1 MNLKTK
7 KFSGLYV
14 IIDPSFINSKDPVNI
29 AQQVLDG
36 GANIIQLRNK
46 TDNIRETVDWAIKI
60 SELCNSYNAFFI
72 VNDRVDIAIISNSD
86 GVHLGQGDIYP
97 DHVKNITDKDLI
109 IGSSNAT
116 IKEIEESNKNSS
128 DYIAVGS
135 IYSTDTK
142 SNTRPASLNLLVEAK
157 KISKKP
163 IVAIGGINENNIEEV
178 LETGVDS
185 VCMVTAIT
193 LSKDPQKATERF
205 TKFF

>member
-46 TDNIRETVDWAIKI
+46 ADNIRETVDWAIKI

-86 GVHLGQGDIYP
+86 GVHLGQSDISP
-97 DHVKNITDKDLI
+97 DHVKKITDKDLI

-116 IKEIEESNKNSS
+116 KKEIEESNNNSC

-157 KISKKP
+157 KITRKP
-163 IVAIGGINENNIEEV
+163 IVAIGGIKENNIEEV

-185 VCMVTAIT
+185 VCIVTAIT
-193 LSKDPQKATERF
+193 LSKDPKKATERF

>member
-1 MNLKTK
+1 MKLITK

-86 GVHLGQGDIYP
+86 GVHLGQGDISP

-157 KISKKP
+157 KISNKP
-163 IVAIGGINENNIEEV
+163 IVAIGGIKENNIEEV

-193 LSKDPQKATERF
+193 LSKDPQKATEIF

>member
-46 TDNIRETVDWAIKI
+46 ADNIRDTVNWAIKI

-86 GVHLGQGDIYP
+86 GVHLGQSDISP
-97 DHVKNITDKDLI
+97 DHVKKITDKDLI

-116 IKEIEESNKNSS
+116 KKEIEESNNNSC

-135 IYSTDTK
+135 IYSTNTK
-142 SNTRPASLNLLVEAK
+142 TNTRPASLNLLVEAK
-157 KISKKP
+157 KISRKP
-163 IVAIGGINENNIEEV
+163 IVAIGGIKDNNIEEV

-185 VCMVTAIT
+185 VCIVTAIT
-193 LSKDPQKATERF
+193 LSKDPKKATERF

>member
-46 TDNIRETVDWAIKI
+46 ADNIRETVDWAIKI
-60 SELCNSYNAFFI
+60 SELCTLYNAFFI
-72 VNDRVDIAIISNSD
+72 VNDRVDIAIVSNSD
-86 GVHLGQGDIYP
+86 GVHLGQGDISP
-97 DHVKNITDKDLI
+97 DYVKKITDKNLI

-116 IKEIEESNKNSS
+116 KEEIEESNNNSC

-142 SNTRPASLNLLVEAK
+142 TNTRPASLNLLVEAK
-157 KISKKP
+157 KISRKP
-163 IVAIGGINENNIEEV
+163 IVAIGGIKENNIEEV

>member
-46 TDNIRETVDWAIKI
+46 ADNIRETVDWAIKI

-86 GVHLGQGDIYP
+86 GVHLGQGDISP
-97 DHVKNITDKDLI
+97 DHVKNLTDKDLI

-142 SNTRPASLNLLVEAK
+142 TNTRPASLNLLVEAK
-157 KISKKP
+157 KISNKP
-163 IVAIGGINENNIEEV
+163 IVAIGGIKENNIEEV